1 MPARPQ
7 ESLGHTGSA
16 DPEGPMWSVGEFR
29 QAVLQMCNMPQVT
42 IGSNGIAELL
52 GEMGPFFH
60 LNGYDLSQ

>member
-29 QAVLQMCNMPQVT
+29 QGVVQTSNMPQVT
-42 IGSNGIAELL
+42 IGSNGPAQLL
-52 GEMGPFFH
+52 WEMRPFFPAG
-60 LNGYDLSQ
+60 LI